1 MSHEVGGRIPPLKP
15 MRLWMKCVSLRG
27 RWIIFMMQQLM
38 RPLWINTSFPW
49 HHKFDLNLIDFA
61 TCADNDVMRVNT
73 FGAER
78 FYACILR
85 YYIFVAAVL
94 SPFCCDGDAVEWEL
108 KLRSD
113 FRSTGRWLLYY
124 MALAKFYFDLN
135 NVS

>member
-85 YYIFVAAVL
+85 YYIFVAAVGTL
-94 SPFCCDGDAVEWEL
+94 LLWWRRGRMRIEIEIWFSFHWSVASSLHGACKIL
-108 KLRSD
+108 
-113 FRSTGRWLLYY
+113 FR
-124 MALAKFYFDLN
+124 FE
-135 NVS
+135 